1 MLEINRDSINEM
13 EMVTDDKN
21 QNPLLAK
28 IQQKLKQDTDKELE
42 RINIQL
48 KESVEKLRREQEQNE
63 QNMKNLRDDYERQ
76 LKSERSKAS
85 QNQSFDMKRSY
96 VSTDAKRVVR
106 IQEVTLDSQDNKS
119 IIEDTLTDE
128 LDISVGE

>member
-1 MLEINRDSINEM
+1 M
-13 EMVTDDKN
+13 
-21 QNPLLAK
+21 
-28 IQQKLKQDTDKELE
+28 ELE

-85 QNQSFDMKRSY
+85 
-96 VSTDAKRVVR
+96 
-106 IQEVTLDSQDNKS
+106 
-119 IIEDTLTDE
+119 
-128 LDISVGE
+128 

>member
-48 KESVEKLRREQEQNE
+48 KESVEKLRREQE
-63 QNMKNLRDDYERQ
+63 
-76 LKSERSKAS
+76 
-85 QNQSFDMKRSY
+85 
-96 VSTDAKRVVR
+96 
-106 IQEVTLDSQDNKS
+106 
-119 IIEDTLTDE
+119 
-128 LDISVGE
+128 

>member
-1 MLEINRDSINEM
+1 
-13 EMVTDDKN
+13 
-21 QNPLLAK
+21 
-28 IQQKLKQDTDKELE
+28 
-42 RINIQL
+42 
-48 KESVEKLRREQEQNE
+48 
-63 QNMKNLRDDYERQ
+63 
-76 LKSERSKAS
+76 
-85 QNQSFDMKRSY
+85 MKRSY